1 MQKRPILHSPI
12 SPYAGADHPKVV
24 YISAKTPFI
33 SAVKR
38 VQKQLC
44 LIEKRSF
51 GKFGLIHGKRSE
63 NQKLK
68 VLDTQGP
75 LEKEK
80 EPEEVILKG
89 TNRVIEKVLGLALF
103 FDGQEDLI
111 VRLRTGTVGVVD
123 DMVMAARPSEETEV
137 GDQKEGERDLPETRV
152 RKISML
158 EVAIT
163 LK

>member
-1 MQKRPILHSPI
+1 MHPPIP

-33 SAVKR
+33 SVVKR
-38 VQKQLC
+38 VRKL
-44 LIEKRSF
+44 LSSIEKRSL
-51 GKFGLIHGKRSE
+51 GKVDLINGKGSDK
-63 NQKLK
+63 QKLRA
-68 VLDTQGP
+68 LDVEGP
-75 LEKEK
+75 SQKEK
-80 EPEEVILKG
+80 EQEEVLLKG

-103 FDGQEDLI
+103 FQGQEDLI

-123 DMVMAARPSEETEV
+123 DIVMVAKPSKEIEV
-137 GDQKEGERDLPETRV
+137 GDQKEEKEEKELPETQV
-152 RKISML
+152 RKMSML